1 MTTGWRLPAETGY
14 LAFNE
19 RPVLIT
25 RYHPIV
31 AVLPFV
37 KLVLFSYAAVLV
49 MGLYGTL
56 GTFALLAVLI
66 QTLRMRGHEFG
77 LGFLRTALSFLQTVA
92 IFIGLIILLGF
103 FDNPETVVY
112 IVILGGLL
120 YSVYN
125 LIEYF
130 LQSVFITDRR
140 VFEVSGIITRTVAT
154 MPLRALT
161 DIRYDQTLPGRFLG
175 YGHFTVESAG
185 QDQALSELRFVNAP
199 QRFYKIIMEEALGG
213 ELPPEFFIQQG

>member
-1 MTTGWRLPAETGY
+1 MTTGWRLPADTGY
-14 LAFNE
+14 LAFRE

-37 KLVLFSYAAVLV
+37 KLTVFSYAAVLV
-49 MGLYGTL
+49 MGIFDTL

-66 QTLRMRGHEFG
+66 QTLRMRGHAFG
-77 LGFLRTALSFLQTVA
+77 LGFLRTALSFIQTLT
-92 IFIGLIILLGF
+92 IFIGLVILLGF
-103 FDNPETVVY
+103 FERPETIVY
-112 IVILGGLL
+112 LVIVGGLI
-120 YSVYN
+120 YSIYN
-125 LIEYF
+125 LVEYF

-161 DIRYDQTLPGRFLG
+161 DIRYDQTLLGRLLG

-185 QDQALSELRFVNAP
+185 QDQALSKLEFVNNP

-213 ELPPEFFIQQG
+213 ELPPEFFIEQR

>member
-37 KLVLFSYAAVLV
+37 KLTLFSYAAVLV
-49 MGLYGTL
+49 MGLYGPL
-56 GTFALLAVLI
+56 GTFLLLAILI
-66 QTLRMRGHEFG
+66 QTLRMRGHEYG
-77 LGFLRTALSFLQTVA
+77 LGFLRTAFSFLQVA
-92 IFIGLIILLGF
+92 AILFGLLILVGL

-112 IVILGGLL
+112 LVILGALL
-120 YSVYN
+120 YCIYSLV
-125 LIEYF
+125 EYF

-140 VFEVSGIITRTVAT
+140 VFEVSGILTRTVAT

-161 DIRYDQTLPGRFLG
+161 DIRYDQTVLGRILG

-185 QDQALSELRFVNAP
+185 QDQALSKLEFVNNP